1 MRPQAE
7 PAGTRPP
14 DYTLHFLPAGSS
26 ACRGFRRRAGTGI
39 ALTIDTT
46 TNDIFMHGRE
56 ILDTLRTLNARH
68 VVALLIRHA
77 ERFPI
82 VDAANPTQAE
92 LNPAGR
98 AAAETLGARFEGFS
112 RLRLFHSPVTR
123 CQQTAECIARGADS
137 AGLPVTLVGPQDPL
151 GIDYILDLAEA
162 GRLTALHG
170 DHFVRLWFSGQI
182 PVRVIRPAAEIAA
195 EKLAYLTARLDDDA
209 DPGRLDIHISHDWN
223 TIILRE
229 LMLGVRHEEAGWLDY
244 LDGVAFEPKPGA
256 LRAVYRDRTVTRPLP
271 WRFDAAC

>member
-1 MRPQAE
+1 
-7 PAGTRPP
+7 
-14 DYTLHFLPAGSS
+14 
-26 ACRGFRRRAGTGI
+26 
-39 ALTIDTT
+39 
-46 TNDIFMHGRE
+46 MHGQE
-56 ILDTLRTLNARH
+56 ILNTLRTLNARR

-82 VDAANPTQAE
+82 VNATDPTQAE

-98 AAAETLGARFEGFS
+98 AAAESLGARIEGFS
-112 RLRLFHSPVTR
+112 RLRLFHSPVKR

-137 AGLPVTLVGPQDPL
+137 AGLAVTLVGPQDPL

-182 PVRVIRPAAEIAA
+182 SSRVIRPAAEIAA

-209 DPGRLDIHISHDWN
+209 GLGRLDLHISHDWN

-244 LDGVAFEPKPGA
+244 LDGVAFEPETSS
-256 LRAVYRDRTVTRPLP
+256 LRTFYRDRAVTRPLP
-271 WRFDAAC
+271 WRFDAAS

>member
-1 MRPQAE
+1 MQ
-7 PAGTRPP
+7 GQ
-14 DYTLHFLPAGSS
+14 
-26 ACRGFRRRAGTGI
+26 
-39 ALTIDTT
+39 
-46 TNDIFMHGRE
+46 E
-56 ILDTLRTLNARH
+56 ILDTLRTLNARG

-82 VDAANPTQAE
+82 VDVADPTRAE
-92 LNPAGR
+92 LNAAGR
-98 AAAETLGARFEGFS
+98 AAAEALGARIKGFS

-123 CQQTAECIARGADS
+123 CQQTAECIARGAES
-137 AGLPVTLVGPQDPL
+137 AGLAVTLVGPKEPL

-162 GRLTALHG
+162 GRLTTQHG

-182 PVRVIRPAAEIAA
+182 SARIIRPAAEIAA
-195 EKLAYLTARLDDDA
+195 EKLAYLTARLDEDA
-209 DPGRLDIHISHDWN
+209 GPGRLDLHISHDWN

-229 LMLGVRHEEAGWLDY
+229 LMFGVRHEEAGWLDY

-271 WRFDAAC
+271 WRFEAVP

>member
-1 MRPQAE
+1 
-7 PAGTRPP
+7 
-14 DYTLHFLPAGSS
+14 
-26 ACRGFRRRAGTGI
+26 
-39 ALTIDTT
+39 
-46 TNDIFMHGRE
+46 MHGQE
-56 ILDTLRTLNARH
+56 ILHTLRALDTRR

-82 VDAANPTQAE
+82 VDVTDPTQAE

-98 AAAETLGARFEGFS
+98 AAATALGARLEGFS

-123 CQQTAECIARGADS
+123 CQQTAECIARGAAS
-137 AGLPVTLVGPQDPL
+137 AGLAVELVGPQDPL

-170 DHFVRLWFSGQI
+170 DHFVRLWFSGRI
-182 PVRVIRPAAEIAA
+182 SPRVIRPAAEIAA
-195 EKLAYLTARLDDDA
+195 EKLAYLTARLDEA
-209 DPGRLDIHISHDWN
+209 AGPGRLDLHISHDWN

-229 LMLGVRHEEAGWLDY
+229 LMLGVRHEEAGWLDF

-256 LRAVYRDRTVTRPLP
+256 LQAVYRDRTATRPLP
-271 WRFDAAC
+271 WRFAAAS

>member
-1 MRPQAE
+1 
-7 PAGTRPP
+7 
-14 DYTLHFLPAGSS
+14 
-26 ACRGFRRRAGTGI
+26 
-39 ALTIDTT
+39 
-46 TNDIFMHGRE
+46 MHGQE
-56 ILDTLRTLNARH
+56 ILDTLRTLNARRI
-68 VVALLIRHA
+68 VALIIRHA

-82 VDAANPTQAE
+82 VDAADPTRAE

-98 AAAETLGARFEGFS
+98 AAAEYLGARLEGFS

-123 CQQTAECIARGADS
+123 CQQTAECIARGAES
-137 AGLPVTLVGPQDPL
+137 AGLAVTLAGPQDPL

-170 DHFVRLWFSGQI
+170 DHFVRLWFSGKI
-182 PVRVIRPAAEIAA
+182 PANVIRPAAEIAA
-195 EKLAYLTARLDDDA
+195 EKLAYLTARLDEDA
-209 DPGRLDIHISHDWN
+209 GLSRLDLHISHDWN

-256 LRAVYRDRTVTRPLP
+256 LRAVYRDRAVTHSLP
-271 WRFDAAC
+271 WRFDPVL

>member
-1 MRPQAE
+1 
-7 PAGTRPP
+7 
-14 DYTLHFLPAGSS
+14 
-26 ACRGFRRRAGTGI
+26 
-39 ALTIDTT
+39 
-46 TNDIFMHGRE
+46 MHGQE
-56 ILDTLRTLNARH
+56 ILSTLRNLNARR

-82 VDAANPTQAE
+82 VDAADPTQAE
-92 LNPAGR
+92 LTPAGR
-98 AAAETLGARFEGFS
+98 TAAETLGVRLEGFS
-112 RLRLFHSPVTR
+112 RLRLFHSPVKR

-137 AGLPVTLVGPQDPL
+137 AGLAVTLVGPQDPL

-162 GRLTALHG
+162 GRLAALHG

-182 PVRVIRPAAEIAA
+182 PARVIRPAAEIAA

-209 DPGRLDIHISHDWN
+209 GLGRLDIHLSHDWN

-256 LRAVYRDRTVTRPLP
+256 LRAVYRDRTVTRTLP
-271 WRFDAAC
+271 WRFEAAP